1 LTPKRNRGY
10 AEAMIVSTRALPLV
24 KRIPLTISR
33 GTSAT
38 TDNIV
43 VTVEHD
49 GIVGCGE
56 MAPNSVTGDTAQTTL
71 AAVGR
76 WAARLRPLEPWQRQE
91 ILQAIAGDPAA
102 PEGIGGLGGTAAVS
116 ALETACWDWLGK
128 RAGMPVW
135 QLLGLDRSRIV
146 ETSVTVGINPPARAA
161 DVARDWIERTGS
173 RCLKIK
179 LGSPDGIDHDRAM
192 YSAVRDAAG
201 EGVRLRVDAN
211 GGWNGDDAR
220 TMIAFLADHGCDY
233 VEQPIAPGN
242 EEVLKSLRPSPI
254 PIFLDESI
262 HQASD
267 IPRFAPWIDGVNT
280 KLMKTGGIDEALRV
294 VHTARA
300 CGLMTM
306 LGCMGESSLAI
317 AAGAHVSP
325 LFDYLD
331 LDSHLNLIA
340 DPWTGLGWVDGK
352 VVPGDAPGLGVEPC

>member
-1 LTPKRNRGY
+1 
-10 AEAMIVSTRALPLV
+10 MIVTTERLPLV

-33 GTSAT
+33 GTSAS
-38 TDNIV
+38 TDNV
-43 VTVEHD
+43 VVVVEHD
-49 GIVGCGE
+49 GVVGMGE
-56 MAPNSVTGDTAQTTL
+56 MAPNSVTGDTGDTTA
-71 AAVGR
+71 AAVSR
-76 WAARLRPLEPWQRQE
+76 WAKRLEGFAPWQRQE
-91 ILQAIAGDPAA
+91 ILQAVADDPAA
-102 PEGIGGLGGTAAVS
+102 PQGIGGPGGTAALC

-128 RAGMPVW
+128 RTALPVW

-161 DVARDWIERTGS
+161 EVARDWMERTGS

-179 LGSPDGIDHDRAM
+179 LGSPNGIDHDQAM
-192 YSAVRDAAG
+192 YLAVRDAAG
-201 EGVRLRVDAN
+201 DGVRLRVDAN
-211 GGWNGDDAR
+211 GGWSTDNAR
-220 TMIAFLADHGCDY
+220 TMVAFLADHGCEY

-242 EEVLKSLRPSPI
+242 EDSLPSLRPSPI

-262 HQASD
+262 HHASD

-280 KLMKTGGIDEALRV
+280 KLMKTGGIDQALMV

-317 AAGAHVSP
+317 AAGAHISP

-331 LDSHLNLIA
+331 LDSHLNLTS

-352 VVPGDAPGLGVEPC
+352 VVPGDAPGLGVVRC